1 MKKIIALTLLIACA
15 FTSITKAESPI
26 NTKET
31 HFRPIKVS
39 FLIASRKQNC
49 EAGIGICKL
58 TIESDIGVRN
68 SGVMVSATPVYN
80 RTQLTLEILKGDMG
94 TDAANVMRSA
104 SSFPMEDNYVIPYDI
119 ARNFGASSDV
129 TILMGK
135 YAIKE
140 TSTSYILVFNCK

>member
-15 FTSITKAESPI
+15 FTSFTKAESPI

-39 FLIASRKQNC
+39 FIIASRKQNC

-68 SGVMVSATPVYN
+68 SGLMVSATPAYAK
-80 RTQLTLEILKGDMG
+80 TQLALEIQKGEMG
-94 TDAANVMRSA
+94 AGALLAMKGIT
-104 SSFPMEDNYVIPYDI
+104 SFPIEDNFVIPYDV
-119 ARNFGASSDV
+119 AKGFGASSDV
-129 TILMGK
+129 TVLMGK
-135 YAIKE
+135 YSIRE
-140 TSTSYILVFNCK
+140 TSTSYTIVLNCR